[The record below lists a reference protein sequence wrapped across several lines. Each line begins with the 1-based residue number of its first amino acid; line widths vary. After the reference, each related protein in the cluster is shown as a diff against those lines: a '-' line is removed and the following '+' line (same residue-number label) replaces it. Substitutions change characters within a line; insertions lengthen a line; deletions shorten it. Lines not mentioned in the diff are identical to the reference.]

1 MSDKHYEVFW
11 VERLENGRY
20 KRWGLAEGLKE
31 GDEAPMSFAYVF
43 SMLGEAES
51 LGLVV
56 ADVLEVNTKDVQCPP
71 TECLRADI
79 NNLRIWYRCK
89 DASELSEP

>member
-20 KRWGLAEGLKE
+20 VNWNLAEGLKE

-43 SMLGEAES
+43 SMLDEAES

-56 ADVLEVNTKDVQCPP
+56 ADVLEINTKEVICPP
-71 TECLRADI
+71 TKCLRADI
-79 NNLRIWYRCK
+79 NNLRIWYRCN
-89 DASELSEP
+89 D